1 MGRAAEAGG
10 VNMIQ
15 GRGERMKRKT
25 IGFYIALAGAAL
37 LAATPA
43 PADDLT
49 GADTLL
55 CSSAQAVACSELEGC
70 EMAPPR
76 EWNIPGFIQIDL
88 AKKTLSTT
96 AASEEN
102 RVTPIQT
109 LERSGGRIFLQ
120 GIERGR
126 AYSFVIDEAT
136 GLVTV
141 AVARDGFSVSVFGA
155 CTPMAK

>member
-1 MGRAAEAGG
+1 MK
-10 VNMIQ
+10 N
-15 GRGERMKRKT
+15 RMSG
-25 IGFYIALAGAAL
+25 IYIALACVAL
-37 LAATPA
+37 LATSPA
-43 PADDLT
+43 VADDLT
-49 GADTLL
+49 GAGTVL
-55 CSSAQAVACSELEGC
+55 CSSAQAVVCSEVEGC
-70 EMAPPR
+70 ETAPPR
-76 EWNIPGFIQIDL
+76 EWNIPAFIQIDL
-88 AKKTLSTT
+88 ANKTLSTT